1 MENESEQLWDERPP
15 YVFKHIIQTN
25 VSFDLKIIIIKYETM
40 SFRGNLKKKK
50 SFISSKLTVLYEN
63 GVV

>member
-1 MENESEQLWDERPP
+1 MENESEQLWDERTP

-25 VSFDLKIIIIKYETM
+25 VSFDLKIIIIIIKYETM

-50 SFISSKLTVLYEN
+50 VSFHQN
-63 GVV
+63 

>member
-1 MENESEQLWDERPP
+1 MENESEQLWDERTP

-40 SFRGNLKKKK
+40 SFRGNFKKKK

-63 GVV
+63 GVI